1 MFELPVIY
9 FSSVE
14 VDLDVERIVD
24 KYLVVGFVVNFQQ
37 GISEDCVGLLNILE
51 CIFQLPSCKGYLGQQ
66 KETP

>member
-1 MFELPVIY
+1 MFELPVVY
-9 FSSVE
+9 FGSVE

-37 GISEDCVGLLNILE
+37 GISEDCVGLFNILE
-51 CIFQLPSCKGYLGQQ
+51 CIFQLPSCERYLGQQ